1 MTDLRLA
8 VFDCDGTLVDSQA
21 SIIACVNAAWAAE
34 GLAPPPAES
43 VRRGVGLRLDEAIA
57 RLAPD
62 LPLATQGRLTDGYR
76 HAFLDLRDEAAVE
89 EPLYAGISDLLDQLE
104 AAGWLLGI
112 ATGKGQPGLK
122 KTLISHGLAD
132 RFVTLQTADV
142 AAGKPSPDMLH
153 RASAESGV
161 GLDRVI
167 MIGDTTY
174 DILMARNAGVVAV
187 GVAWGYHPTDELHAA
202 GADAIVD
209 TAAEIFDA
217 ADRLVTNR

>member
-34 GLAPPPAES
+34 GLASPSAES

-62 LPLATQGRLTDGYR
+62 LPPATLGRLTDGYR
-76 HAFLDLRDEAAVE
+76 RAFLDLRDEAAVE
-89 EPLYAGISDLLDQLE
+89 EPLYAGISELLDQLD

-112 ATGKGQPGLK
+112 ATGKGQMGLK
-122 KTLISHGLAD
+122 KTLNNHGLVE
-132 RFVTLQTADV
+132 RFVTLQTADI

-153 RASAESGV
+153 RASAETGV
-161 GLDRVI
+161 SLDRVI

-187 GVAWGYHPTDELHAA
+187 GVAWGYHPTDELNAA

-209 TAAEIFDA
+209 TAAEIFA
-217 ADRLVTNR
+217 AANRLVTNR